1 MLKSNLNFD
10 KLMSYFTNKII
21 LITGAAGTVGKELI
35 KQLLKYNPSEI
46 RLLDNN
52 ETEIFFLMEKYKNLP
67 FLKCFLGDIRD
78 KDRIKRV
85 TKCVDVIF
93 HTAAFKHVILSEYH
107 PFDVIQTNILATQNI
122 IEAALE
128 ANVEKVIFTSSDKAV
143 NPTNVMGASKLMC
156 EKLITAANT
165 LTYGNKTIFASVRF
179 GNVIGSRGSV
189 VPVFMKQI
197 KAGGP
202 VTVTDKRMTRFIMT
216 IDEATNLVLKTA
228 LLAKGGEV
236 FITKMP
242 VMRIMDLAEVMID
255 ILTSKYGYT
264 KEAIEIKEIGAKPGE
279 KLYEELMTEE
289 ETRRSLELKDMFVTL
304 PAFKE
309 VYKIEYTYPEIVK
322 ERVDKA
328 YISANESPLTKEEL
342 KNYLVKH
349 KILEK
354 AEEEI

>member
-1 MLKSNLNFD
+1 MKDF
-10 KLMSYFTNKII
+10 FQNKTIF
-21 LITGAAGTVGKELI
+21 ITGACGTVGRELI
-35 KQLLKYNPSEI
+35 EQLLTYKISEMRI
-46 RLLDNN
+46 LDNN
-52 ETEIFFLMEKYKNLP
+52 ETSIFFLMEKYKNNP
-67 FLKCFLGDIRD
+67 SVKCFLGDIRD
-78 KDRIKRV
+78 KDRLKRI
-85 TKCVDVIF
+85 TRGVDIIF

-107 PFDVIQTNILATQNI
+107 PFDVVQTNILGTENI

-128 ANVEKVIFTSSDKAV
+128 NNVEMVIFTSSDKAV

-165 LTYGNKTIFASVRF
+165 LTYGNKTTFASVRF

-197 KAGGP
+197 KDGGP

-216 IDEATNLVLKTA
+216 IEESTNLVLKTA

-255 ILTSKYGYT
+255 ILAPKYGYSPET
-264 KEAIEIKEIGAKPGE
+264 IEIKEIGAKPGE

-289 ETRRSLELKDMFVTL
+289 ETRRSFELKDMFVTL
-304 PAFKE
+304 PAFRD
-309 VYKIEYTYPEIVK
+309 VYKIDYTYPDILK
-322 ERVDKA
+322 EQVDRA
-328 YISANESPLTKEEL
+328 YISANESPLTQEAL
-342 KNYLVKH
+342 KGYLIKH
-349 KILEK
+349 RILEK
-354 AEEEI
+354 AEQEM

>member
-1 MLKSNLNFD
+1 MTTTFQKHF
-10 KLMSYFTNKII
+10 KYKII
-21 LITGAAGTVGKELI
+21 FITGAAGTVGKELT
-35 KQLLKYNPSEI
+35 KQLLKYKPSEI

-67 FLKCFLGDIRD
+67 SVKCFLADIRD
-78 KDRIKRV
+78 KDRLKRI
-85 TKCVDVIF
+85 TKGVDIIF
-93 HTAAFKHVILSEYH
+93 HTAAFKHVILSEHH
-107 PFDVIQTNILATQNI
+107 PFDVIQTNILASQNI

-156 EKLITAANT
+156 EKLTTAANT

-189 VPVFMKQI
+189 VPVFIKQI

-202 VTVTDKRMTRFIMT
+202 VTITDKRMTRFIMT
-216 IDEATNLVLKTA
+216 IEEAANLVLKTS

-255 ILTSKYGYT
+255 ILAPKYGYT
-264 KEAIEIKEIGAKPGE
+264 KKAIEIEEIGAKPGE

-304 PAFKE
+304 PAFRE
-309 VYKIEYTYPEIVK
+309 VYNIKYTYPDIVK
-322 ERVDKA
+322 EKVDKA
-328 YISANESPLTKEEL
+328 YISAKESPLTKEEL
-342 KNYLVKH
+342 KNYLIKH

-354 AEEEI
+354 AEQEN

>member
-1 MLKSNLNFD
+1 MIITFQKCFKD
-10 KLMSYFTNKII
+10 KTIF
-21 LITGAAGTVGKELI
+21 ITGAAGTVGKELT
-35 KQLLKYNPSEI
+35 KQLLKYKPSEI

-67 FLKCFLGDIRD
+67 SVKCFLADIRD
-78 KDRIKRV
+78 KDRLKRI
-85 TKCVDVIF
+85 TKGVDIIF
-93 HTAAFKHVILSEYH
+93 HTAAFKHVILSEHH
-107 PFDVIQTNILATQNI
+107 PFDVIQTNILASQNI

-189 VPVFMKQI
+189 VPVFIKQI

-202 VTVTDKRMTRFIMT
+202 VTITDKRMTRFIMT
-216 IDEATNLVLKTA
+216 IEEAANLVLKTS

-255 ILTSKYGYT
+255 ILAPKYGYT
-264 KEAIEIKEIGAKPGE
+264 KEAIEIEEIGAKPGE

-289 ETRRSLELKDMFVTL
+289 ETRRTFELKDMFVTL
-304 PAFKE
+304 PAFRD
-309 VYKIEYTYPEIVK
+309 VYNIEYTYPDIVREK
-322 ERVDKA
+322 VDKA
-328 YISANESPLTKEEL
+328 YISANESPLIKEEL
-342 KNYLVKH
+342 KNYLIKH

-354 AEEEI
+354 AEQEN

>member
-1 MLKSNLNFD
+1 M
-10 KLMSYFTNKII
+10 
-21 LITGAAGTVGKELI
+21 
-35 KQLLKYNPSEI
+35 
-46 RLLDNN
+46 
-52 ETEIFFLMEKYKNLP
+52 
-67 FLKCFLGDIRD
+67 
-78 KDRIKRV
+78 
-85 TKCVDVIF
+85 
-93 HTAAFKHVILSEYH
+93 
-107 PFDVIQTNILATQNI
+107 
-122 IEAALE
+122 
-128 ANVEKVIFTSSDKAV
+128 EKVIFTSSDKAV

-165 LTYGNKTIFASVRF
+165 LTYGNKIIFASVRF

-202 VTVTDKRMTRFIMT
+202 ITVTDKRMTRFIMT
-216 IDEATNLVLKTA
+216 VEEAANLVLKTA

-242 VMRIMDLAEVMID
+242 VMRIMDLAEIMID
-255 ILTSKYGYT
+255 ILAPKYGYT
-264 KEAIEIKEIGAKPGE
+264 KETIEIKEIGAKPGE

-304 PAFKE
+304 PAFRE
-309 VYKIEYTYPEIVK
+309 VYKIEYTYPNIIK
-322 ERVDKA
+322 EKVDKA
-328 YISANESPLTKEEL
+328 YISANEFPLNKKAL
-342 KNYLVKH
+342 KNYLIKN

>member
-35 KQLLKYNPSEI
+35 KQLLKYKPSEI

-52 ETEIFFLMEKYKNLP
+52 ETEIFFLMEKYKQNP
-67 FLKCFLGDIRD
+67 SIKCFLGDIRD
-78 KDRIKRV
+78 KDRLKRI
-85 TKCVDVIF
+85 TKGVDIIF

-128 ANVEKVIFTSSDKAV
+128 ADVEKVIFTSSDKAV

-156 EKLITAANT
+156 EKLITSANT
-165 LTYGNKTIFASVRF
+165 LTYRNKTIFASVRF

-189 VPVFMKQI
+189 VPVFLKQI

-202 VTVTDKRMTRFIMT
+202 VTVTDKRMTRFIMS

-255 ILTSKYGYT
+255 ILASEYGYA
-264 KEAIEIKEIGAKPGE
+264 KEAIEIKEIGPKPGE

-304 PAFKE
+304 PAFRE
-309 VYKIEYTYPEIVK
+309 VYKIEYTYPDIVK
-322 ERVDKA
+322 EKVDKA
-328 YISANESPLTKEEL
+328 YISANETPLNKEAL
-342 KNYLVKH
+342 KDYLIKN

>member
-1 MLKSNLNFD
+1 MTDF
-10 KLMSYFTNKII
+10 SYFSNKII

-35 KQLLKYNPSEI
+35 RQLLEYRPAEI

-52 ETEIFFLMEKYKNLP
+52 ETEIFFLMEKYKHIS
-67 FLKCFLGDIRD
+67 FVKCFLGDIRD
-78 KDRIKRV
+78 KDRMKRIM
-85 TKCVDVIF
+85 KCVDIVF

-107 PFDVIQTNILATQNI
+107 PFDVVQTNILATQNI

-128 ANVEKVIFTSSDKAV
+128 NNVEKVIFTSSDKAV

-179 GNVIGSRGSV
+179 GNIIGSRGSV
-189 VPVFMKQI
+189 VPVFMNQI
-197 KAGGP
+197 KSGGP

-216 IDEATNLVLKTA
+216 VEQAANLILKTA

-242 VMRIMDLAEVMID
+242 VMRIIDLAEVMIY
-255 ILTSKYGYT
+255 ILAPKYGYSPET
-264 KEAIEIKEIGAKPGE
+264 IEIKEIGAKPGE
-279 KLYEELMTEE
+279 KLYEELMTQE

-304 PAFKE
+304 PAFRE
-309 VYKIEYTYPEIVK
+309 VYKIDYTYPDIVK
-322 ERVDKA
+322 EQVDKA
-328 YISANESPLTKEEL
+328 YISANETYLTKEEL
-342 KNYLVKH
+342 KDYLIKH
-349 KILEK
+349 KVLEK
-354 AEEEI
+354 AEQEI

>member
-1 MLKSNLNFD
+1 MKYFKN
-10 KLMSYFTNKII
+10 KLIF
-21 LITGAAGTVGKELI
+21 ITGAAGTIGKELT
-35 KQLLKYNPSEI
+35 KQLLKYKPSEI

-52 ETEIFFLMEKYKNLP
+52 ETEIFFLMEKYRNSP
-67 FLKCFLGDIRD
+67 VVKCFLGDIRD
-78 KDRIKRV
+78 KDRLRRI
-85 TKCVDVIF
+85 TKGVDIIF

-189 VPVFMKQI
+189 VPVFIKQI

-216 IDEATNLVLKTA
+216 IEEATNLVLKTS

-255 ILTSKYGYT
+255 ILAPKYGY
-264 KEAIEIKEIGAKPGE
+264 ANIEIKEIGAKPGE

-304 PAFKE
+304 PAFRE
-309 VYKIEYTYPEIVK
+309 VYNIEYTYPDIIK
-322 ERVDKA
+322 EKVDKA
-328 YISANESPLTKEEL
+328 YISANETPLNKEAL
-342 KNYLVKH
+342 KNYLIKN

>member
-1 MLKSNLNFD
+1 MIITFQKCFKD
-10 KLMSYFTNKII
+10 KTIF
-21 LITGAAGTVGKELI
+21 ITGAAGTVGKELT
-35 KQLLKYNPSEI
+35 KQLLKYKPSEI

-67 FLKCFLGDIRD
+67 SVKCFLADIRD
-78 KDRIKRV
+78 KDRLKRI
-85 TKCVDVIF
+85 TKGVDIIF
-93 HTAAFKHVILSEYH
+93 HTAAFKHVILSEHH
-107 PFDVIQTNILATQNI
+107 PFDVIQTNILASQNI

-189 VPVFMKQI
+189 VHVFIKQI

-202 VTVTDKRMTRFIMT
+202 VTITDKRMTRFIMT
-216 IDEATNLVLKTA
+216 IEEAANLVLKTS

-255 ILTSKYGYT
+255 ILAPKYGYT
-264 KEAIEIKEIGAKPGE
+264 KEAIEIEEIGAKPGE

-289 ETRRSLELKDMFVTL
+289 ETRRTFELKDMFVTL
-304 PAFKE
+304 PAFRD
-309 VYKIEYTYPEIVK
+309 VYNIEYTYPDIVREK
-322 ERVDKA
+322 VDKA
-328 YISANESPLTKEEL
+328 YISANESPLIKEEL
-342 KNYLVKH
+342 KNYLIKH

-354 AEEEI
+354 AEQEN

>member
-1 MLKSNLNFD
+1 MKYFKN
-10 KLMSYFTNKII
+10 KLIF
-21 LITGAAGTVGKELI
+21 ITGAAGTVGKELT
-35 KQLLKYNPSEI
+35 KQLLKYKPSEI

-52 ETEIFFLMEKYKNLP
+52 ETEIFFLMEKYRNSP
-67 FLKCFLGDIRD
+67 VVKCFLGDIRD
-78 KDRIKRV
+78 KDRLRRI
-85 TKCVDVIF
+85 TKGVDIIF

-189 VPVFMKQI
+189 VPVFIKQI

-216 IDEATNLVLKTA
+216 IEEATNLVLKTS

-255 ILTSKYGYT
+255 ILAPKYGY
-264 KEAIEIKEIGAKPGE
+264 ANIEIKEIGAKPGE

-304 PAFKE
+304 PAFRE
-309 VYKIEYTYPEIVK
+309 VYNIEYTYPDIIK
-322 ERVDKA
+322 EKVDKA
-328 YISANESPLTKEEL
+328 YISANETPLNKEAL
-342 KNYLVKH
+342 KNYLIKN